1 MKQISYL
8 CPKRSEMNDFP
19 FCPKPGNTFQGT
31 LLDKLKPLMHE
42 VSYPKGAIFLD
53 NAKVE
58 RNLYI
63 IKKGVARAFV
73 NVDGREVTIWLG
85 MENDVVISMQGYVY
99 GKKGYEVIE
108 LLEDSSLYQID
119 QEQLMALYETDIE
132 VCNWGRQLI
141 EREYIETEQRLIY
154 NLSVSATERYL
165 HLLKRKPGL
174 LKRVQLQ
181 YIASYLGISSESLS
195 RIRNQTKHLETHPK
209 DFSNQ

>member
-1 MKQISYL
+1 
-8 CPKRSEMNDFP
+8 MNDFP
-19 FCPKPGNTFQGT
+19 FCPKPGNTFPGT

-42 VSYPKGAIFLD
+42 VNYPKETVFLD

-58 RNLYI
+58 QNLYI
-63 IKKGVARAFV
+63 IKKGVVRAFI
-73 NVDGREVTIWLG
+73 NVDGKEVTIWLG

-108 LLEDSSLYQID
+108 LLEDSSLYQIN

-165 HLLKRKPGL
+165 HLLKRKPGV

-209 DFSNQ
+209 DLSDQ